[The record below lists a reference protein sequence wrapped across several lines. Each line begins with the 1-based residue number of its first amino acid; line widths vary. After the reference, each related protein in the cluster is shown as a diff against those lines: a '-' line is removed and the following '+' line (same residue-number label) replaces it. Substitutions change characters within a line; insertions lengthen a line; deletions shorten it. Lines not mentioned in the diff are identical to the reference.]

1 VNYLLRTGVPIERH
15 ATRVYTRAMFERF
28 FRELFRAGALVCR
41 ESEEANRFIVT
52 YACSSSSTVSGR
64 REFIVTTDAEK
75 TDYSCICKSFDHCGM
90 PCRHVLKVT
99 IITSSRMQFTSS
111 IFVFFS
117 VRYQHFFDVLVGA
130 CPHRRVRAPRWTVEE
145 EMEHIC

>member
-1 VNYLLRTGVPIERH
+1 
-15 ATRVYTRAMFERF
+15 MFERF

-90 PCRHVLKVT
+90 PCRHVLKV
-99 IITSSRMQFTSS
+99 IVITSSKMHYTSRL
-111 IFVFFS
+111 FFLIL
-117 VRYQHFFDVLVGA
+117 VLDTNFIFDVFAGA
-130 CPHRRVRAPRWTVEE
+130 CPHRRVRAPCWSGEE
-145 EMEHIC
+145 EMDHIG